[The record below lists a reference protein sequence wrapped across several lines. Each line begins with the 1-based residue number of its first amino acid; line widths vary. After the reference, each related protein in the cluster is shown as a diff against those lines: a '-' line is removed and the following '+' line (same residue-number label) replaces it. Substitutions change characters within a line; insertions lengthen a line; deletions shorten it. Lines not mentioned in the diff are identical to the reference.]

1 LISAPE
7 LLQHEMKGRSAMHE
21 AVNTQTAAVAVVP
34 LIGEHDLSGYELLK
48 AVLA

>member
-1 LISAPE
+1 
-7 LLQHEMKGRSAMHE
+7 MHE